1 MENKEF
7 EFGGDLT
14 TVISGPSEVDI
25 SNMNFFDD
33 LEYDC
38 WNLIKK
44 YAEKFGFEVKSVD
57 GEEDDIDFYAAKEVQ
72 GKIIELFEES
82 GIIFKTAPELDE
94 DIEPE
99 IDEGMSMT

>member
-1 MENKEF
+1 MEKKEF
-7 EFGGDLT
+7 EFGGDV

-33 LEYDC
+33 LEYEC
-38 WNLIKK
+38 WNLIKQ
-44 YAEKFGFEVKSVD
+44 YAGAFGFEVKNLD
-57 GEEDDIDFYAAKEVQ
+57 EDEDDIDFYAAKSVQ
-72 GKIIELFEES
+72 DKIIELFEEA
-82 GIIFKTAPELDE
+82 GITFITEPKQEE

>member
-14 TVISGPSEVDI
+14 TIISGPSEVDI
-25 SNMNFFDD
+25 SNMNFFDG

-44 YAEKFGFEVKSVD
+44 YAGAFGFKVKNTD

-72 GKIIELFEES
+72 EKIIELFKEA
-82 GIIFKTAPELDE
+82 GITFKYSYALEQ
-94 DIEPE
+94 DISQE
-99 IDEGMSMT
+99 MQSM